1 MNQNTSI
8 TEAEATFLKLND
20 VKDLV
25 PPAGYTYVPDP
36 VQPTTAVGYYSGAVE
51 DGGDEYY
58 FEAFLDPI
66 NPLKDS
72 AYHVDVCLEAA
83 SKQEVRAL
91 LTRLL
96 DWWAERETE
105 QRALAEQ
112 AAR

>member
-1 MNQNTSI
+1 MTQNTSI
-8 TEAEATFLKLND
+8 TEAEATFLSLQNI
-20 VKDLV
+20 KDLV
-25 PPAGYTYVPDP
+25 PPTGYTYIPDP
-36 VQPTTAVGYYSGAVE
+36 AQPTTAVGHYSGAIE

-72 AYHVDVCLEAA
+72 AYHIEICLEAA

-96 DWWAERETE
+96 NWWAERETE
-105 QRALAEQ
+105 QLTLAEQ